1 MRALHAVFDAALLG
15 LNGLGLGLEGPAP
28 AVGADAGAPAA
39 GVAAGA
45 AAGVAAGAAAGGVSG
60 SWALASHEDVQLACY
75 EGGGFYRK
83 HSDAQHL
90 SRRVLAAILLLTAYC
105 LLLTAHCLGSY
116 CFLLSACCVLLTAHY

>member
-28 AVGADAGAPAA
+28 VVGADAGAPAA

-45 AAGVAAGAAAGGVSG
+45 AAGVAAGVAAGAAAGVVSG

-90 SRRVLAAILLLTAYC
+90 SRRVLTAILLLTAYC
-105 LLLTAHCLGSY
+105 LLLTSY
-116 CFLLSACCVLLTAHY
+116 C